1 MAGEMLGDAI
11 GDEHAGSFV
20 PYFQDAFHQKPGLEA
35 TVSSSIMTAFN
46 LSSVFFTVVATIYG
60 SRKSSN
66 PIKRVI
72 AALYLSIAAFC
83 ILALSVYMRGLAP
96 LQHVYSYLGLL
107 LFISVLLAISQAYM
121 QSGAVVICT
130 QLSIDGTLM
139 GYLQMGQA
147 LQGVFG
153 SIVNFIGTLT
163 AVQLD
168 HSDSRS
174 DITRAR
180 ENASGAMIVFI
191 TTILLQIGTRV
202 CFARAARISS
212 VAGRVKNWELNEP
225 TQSGTSDHESPL
237 QHLLQIQK
245 KIWPW
250 ILSVFMIFVVTLGVY
265 PALTAKVRPVSPAST
280 SIWTDV
286 NVFVALHIVVM
297 NIGDLIGRRLPT
309 LTAFFRIRRGLVA
322 VLITGLRF
330 LFIPLFLACNVTTV
344 NGQSKSFA
352 LPDLVF
358 LFLVLLLGI
367 TTGCTATSVFLSGP
381 QSLVPTHDRAC
392 ASEFGASQADDDV
405 EHDPLLYQVEES
417 STHDAGV
424 ASLLLSFWL
433 VMGLTAGSGLSFAV
447 LAIN

>member
-1 MAGEMLGDAI
+1 
-11 GDEHAGSFV
+11 
-20 PYFQDAFHQKPGLEA
+20 
-35 TVSSSIMTAFN
+35 
-46 LSSVFFTVVATIYG
+46 
-60 SRKSSN
+60 
-66 PIKRVI
+66 
-72 AALYLSIAAFC
+72 
-83 ILALSVYMRGLAP
+83 
-96 LQHVYSYLGLL
+96 
-107 LFISVLLAISQAYM
+107 
-121 QSGAVVICT
+121 
-130 QLSIDGTLM
+130 
-139 GYLQMGQA
+139 MGQA

-153 SIVNFIGTLT
+153 SMVNFIGTLI
-163 AVQLD
+163 AVLLD
-168 HSDSRS
+168 QSDSRS

-180 ENASGAMIVFI
+180 ENAISAMIVFI
-191 TTILLQIGTRV
+191 TTILLQIATRV
-202 CFARAARISS
+202 CFARAAQISS
-212 VAGRVKNWELNEP
+212 VAKHVKNWELSEP
-225 TQSGTSDHESPL
+225 TQSSTSDYESPL
-237 QHLLQIQK
+237 QHLLTIQK

-265 PALTAKVRPVSPAST
+265 PALTAKVRPVSHASP

-330 LFIPLFLACNVTTV
+330 LFIPLFLACNVIPV

-352 LPDLVF
+352 LPDFVF
-358 LFLVLLLGI
+358 LFLVLLLGV

-381 QSLVPTHDRAC
+381 QFLVPNHDGAC
-392 ASEFGASQADDDV
+392 ASEVRASQADDDV
-405 EHDPLLYQVEES
+405 EHDPLLYQEEES

-447 LAIN
+447 LAMI